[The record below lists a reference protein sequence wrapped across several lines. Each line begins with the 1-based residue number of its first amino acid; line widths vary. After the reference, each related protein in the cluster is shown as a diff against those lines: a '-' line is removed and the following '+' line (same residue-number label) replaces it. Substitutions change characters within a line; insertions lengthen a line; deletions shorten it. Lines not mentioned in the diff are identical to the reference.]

1 MCMGTSSSHGGN
13 KDKKGLLPNDYVKP
27 IVSWQATKTGFSKYI
42 NGNGGS
48 IKKTA
53 SNYVKSSG
61 GSGQLLKSSGSGIRA
76 TANISKLFSG
86 IQHDG
91 YEKTFENL
99 GIEYQGKSAKEICSD
114 LVNYISSP
122 SNSKEDAV
130 AREAAINAMS
140 KIYQFIESNELD
152 IRALDRIDNDLVDE
166 VVGTYVECYIWGR
179 ILNDLEYCL
188 EKNSDDIERT
198 LQIENEMKSY
208 VSNVVDVAFH
218 SSGMREKVFGNKTIS
233 AGVEELYMKCYSALE
248 DMK

>member
-1 MCMGTSSSHGGN
+1 MGTSSSHGGN
-13 KDKKGLLPNDYVKP
+13 KDKKGLLPNDYVQP

-48 IKKTA
+48 IRKTVG
-53 SNYVKSSG
+53 NYVKSSG
-61 GSGQLLKSSGSGIRA
+61 GAGGLLKSSSSGIRA
-76 TANISKLFSG
+76 TANISKLFSA
-86 IQHDG
+86 IQSEG
-91 YEKTFENL
+91 YEKTFESL

-114 LVNYISSP
+114 LVNYVSP
-122 SNSKEDAV
+122 LATSKEDAV

-152 IRALDRIDNDLVDE
+152 INALDRIDNDLMDE

-188 EKNSDDIERT
+188 EKHSADIERT
-198 LQIENEMKSY
+198 LHIEDEMKSY
-208 VSNVVDVAFH
+208 VSSVVDVAFH
-218 SSGMREKVFGNKTIS
+218 SPGIRGKVFGDKTIS
-233 AGVEELYMKCYSALE
+233 AGVEELYNKCYSALE

>member
-1 MCMGTSSSHGGN
+1 MGTSSSHGGN

-27 IVSWQATKTGFSKYI
+27 IVSWQATKTEFSKYI

-48 IKKTA
+48 IRKTV

-61 GSGQLLKSSGSGIRA
+61 GAGGLLKSSSSGIRA
-76 TANISKLFSG
+76 TANISKLFSA
-86 IQHDG
+86 IQREG
-91 YEKTFENL
+91 YEKTFESL

-114 LVNYISSP
+114 LVNYVSP
-122 SNSKEDAV
+122 PSTSKEDAV

-152 IRALDRIDNDLVDE
+152 IKALDRIDDDLMDE
-166 VVGTYVECYIWGR
+166 VMGTYVGCYIWGR

-188 EKNSDDIERT
+188 EKHSDDIERT
-198 LQIENEMKSY
+198 LHIEDEMKSY
-208 VSNVVDVAFH
+208 VSSVVDVAFH
-218 SSGMREKVFGNKTIS
+218 SPGIREKVFGNRTIS
-233 AGVEELYMKCYSALE
+233 AGVEELYKKCYSALE

>member
-1 MCMGTSSSHGGN
+1 MGTSSSHGGN

-27 IVSWQATKTGFSKYI
+27 IVSWQATKTEFSKYI

-48 IKKTA
+48 IRKTV

-61 GSGQLLKSSGSGIRA
+61 GAGGLLKSSSSGIRA
-76 TANISKLFSG
+76 TANISKLFSA
-86 IQHDG
+86 IQREG
-91 YEKTFENL
+91 YEKTFESL

-114 LVNYISSP
+114 LVNYVSP
-122 SNSKEDAV
+122 PSTSKEDAV

-152 IRALDRIDNDLVDE
+152 IKALDRIDDDLMDE
-166 VVGTYVECYIWGR
+166 VMGTYVECYIWGR

-188 EKNSDDIERT
+188 EKHSDDIERT
-198 LQIENEMKSY
+198 LHIEDEMKSY
-208 VSNVVDVAFH
+208 VSSVVDVAFH
-218 SSGMREKVFGNKTIS
+218 SPGIREKVFGNRTIS
-233 AGVEELYMKCYSALE
+233 AGVEELYKKCYSALE

>member
-1 MCMGTSSSHGGN
+1 MGTSSSHGGN
-13 KDKKGLLPNDYVKP
+13 KDNKELLPNDYVKP
-27 IVSWQATKTGFSKYI
+27 IVSWQTTKTGFSKYI

-48 IKKTA
+48 IRKTV

-61 GSGQLLKSSGSGIRA
+61 GARGLLKSSSSGIRA
-76 TANISKLFSG
+76 TANISRLFAG
-86 IQHDG
+86 IQRDG

-99 GIEYQGKSAKEICSD
+99 GIEYQGKGAKEICSD
-114 LVNYISSP
+114 LVNYVSAP

-140 KIYQFIESNELD
+140 KIYQFIENNGLD
-152 IRALDRIDNDLVDE
+152 IKALDKMDNDLMDE
-166 VVGTYVECYIWGR
+166 VVGAYVECYIWGR

-198 LQIENEMKSY
+198 LQIEDEMKSY

-218 SSGMREKVFGNKTIS
+218 SPGIREKIFGNKTIS
-233 AGVEELYMKCYSALE
+233 AGVEELYKKCYSALE

>member
-1 MCMGTSSSHGGN
+1 MGTSSSHGGN

-48 IKKTA
+48 IRRTV

-61 GSGQLLKSSGSGIRA
+61 GAGGILKSSSSGIRA
-76 TANISKLFSG
+76 TANISKLFSA
-86 IQHDG
+86 IQREG
-91 YEKTFENL
+91 YEKTFESL

-114 LVNYISSP
+114 LVNYVSP
-122 SNSKEDAV
+122 PSTSKEDAV

-152 IRALDRIDNDLVDE
+152 INALDRIDNDLMDE

-198 LQIENEMKSY
+198 LHIEDEMKSY
-208 VSNVVDVAFH
+208 VSSVVDVAFH
-218 SSGMREKVFGNKTIS
+218 SPGIRGKVFGDKTIS
-233 AGVEELYMKCYSALE
+233 AGVEELYKKCYSALE

>member
-1 MCMGTSSSHGGN
+1 MGTSSSHGGN

-27 IVSWQATKTGFSKYI
+27 IVSWQATKTEFSKYI

-48 IKKTA
+48 IRKTV

-61 GSGQLLKSSGSGIRA
+61 GAGGLLKSSSSGIRA
-76 TANISKLFSG
+76 TANISKLFSA
-86 IQHDG
+86 IQREG
-91 YEKTFENL
+91 YEKTFESL

-114 LVNYISSP
+114 LVNYVSP
-122 SNSKEDAV
+122 QSTSKEDAV

-152 IRALDRIDNDLVDE
+152 IKALDRIDDDLMDE
-166 VVGTYVECYIWGR
+166 VMGTYVECYIWGR

-188 EKNSDDIERT
+188 EKHSDDIERT
-198 LQIENEMKSY
+198 LHIEDEMKSY
-208 VSNVVDVAFH
+208 VSSVVDVAFH
-218 SSGMREKVFGNKTIS
+218 SPGIREKVFGNRTIS
-233 AGVEELYMKCYSALE
+233 AGVEELYKKCYSALE

>member
-1 MCMGTSSSHGGN
+1 MGTSSSHGGN

-27 IVSWQATKTGFSKYI
+27 IVSWQATKTEFSKYI

-48 IKKTA
+48 IRKTV

-61 GSGQLLKSSGSGIRA
+61 GAGGLLKSSSSGIRA
-76 TANISKLFSG
+76 TANISKLFSA
-86 IQHDG
+86 IQREG
-91 YEKTFENL
+91 YEKTFESL

-114 LVNYISSP
+114 LVNYVSP
-122 SNSKEDAV
+122 PSTSKEDAV

-152 IRALDRIDNDLVDE
+152 IKALDRIDDDLMDE
-166 VVGTYVECYIWGR
+166 VMGTYVECYIWGR

-188 EKNSDDIERT
+188 EKHSDDIERT
-198 LQIENEMKSY
+198 LHIEDEMKSY
-208 VSNVVDVAFH
+208 VSSVVDVAFY
-218 SSGMREKVFGNKTIS
+218 SPGIREKVFGNRTIS
-233 AGVEELYMKCYSALE
+233 AGVEELYKKCYSALE

>member
-1 MCMGTSSSHGGN
+1 MGTSSSHGGN

-27 IVSWQATKTGFSKYI
+27 IVSWQATKTEFSKYI

-48 IKKTA
+48 IRKTV

-61 GSGQLLKSSGSGIRA
+61 GAGGLLKSSSSGIRA
-76 TANISKLFSG
+76 TTNISKLFSA
-86 IQHDG
+86 IQREG
-91 YEKTFENL
+91 YEKTFESL

-114 LVNYISSP
+114 LVNYVSP
-122 SNSKEDAV
+122 PSTSKEDAV

-152 IRALDRIDNDLVDE
+152 IKALDRIDDDLMDE
-166 VVGTYVECYIWGR
+166 VMGTYVECYIWGR

-188 EKNSDDIERT
+188 EKHSDDIERT
-198 LQIENEMKSY
+198 LHIEDEMKSY
-208 VSNVVDVAFH
+208 VSSVVDVAFH
-218 SSGMREKVFGNKTIS
+218 SPGIREKVFGNRTIS
-233 AGVEELYMKCYSALE
+233 AGVEELYKKCYSALE

>member
-1 MCMGTSSSHGGN
+1 MGTSSSHGGN
-13 KDKKGLLPNDYVKP
+13 KGKKGLLPNDYVKP
-27 IVSWQATKTGFSKYI
+27 IVSWQATKTEFSKYI

-48 IKKTA
+48 IRKTV

-61 GSGQLLKSSGSGIRA
+61 GAGGLLKSSSSGIRA

-86 IQHDG
+86 IQREG
-91 YEKTFENL
+91 YEKTFESL

-114 LVNYISSP
+114 LVNYVSP
-122 SNSKEDAV
+122 PSTSKEDAV

-152 IRALDRIDNDLVDE
+152 IKALDRIDDDLMDE
-166 VVGTYVECYIWGR
+166 VMGTYVECYIWGR

-188 EKNSDDIERT
+188 EKHSDDIERT
-198 LQIENEMKSY
+198 LHIEDEMKSY
-208 VSNVVDVAFH
+208 VSSVVDVAFH
-218 SSGMREKVFGNKTIS
+218 SPGIREKVFGNRTIS
-233 AGVEELYMKCYSALE
+233 AGVEELYKKCYSALE

>member
-1 MCMGTSSSHGGN
+1 MGTSSSHGGN

-27 IVSWQATKTGFSKYI
+27 IVSWQATKTEFSKYI

-48 IKKTA
+48 IRKTV

-61 GSGQLLKSSGSGIRA
+61 GAGGLLKSSSSGIRA
-76 TANISKLFSG
+76 TANISKLFSA
-86 IQHDG
+86 IQREG
-91 YEKTFENL
+91 YEKTFESL

-114 LVNYISSP
+114 LVNYVSP
-122 SNSKEDAV
+122 PSTSKEDAV

-152 IRALDRIDNDLVDE
+152 IKALDRIDDDLMDE
-166 VVGTYVECYIWGR
+166 VMGTYVECYIWGR

-188 EKNSDDIERT
+188 EKHSDDIERI
-198 LQIENEMKSY
+198 LHIEDEMKSY
-208 VSNVVDVAFH
+208 VSSVVDVAFH
-218 SSGMREKVFGNKTIS
+218 SPGIREKVFGNRTIS
-233 AGVEELYMKCYSALE
+233 AGVEELYKKCYSALE